1 MNVQQSL
8 GTDSRSPCRESS
20 RPRLLVALG
29 MILGISLTCFATNAG
44 FKILDA
50 STRLTDGVYRVHADV
65 AFDFSDEALEAMEN
79 GVALTVSI
87 DMQVLQIHP
96 VWDRNVATVK
106 ALYRIQSHA
115 LSRHYVVKD
124 LSTGESTTYP
134 NFDEMTNQL
143 GTIKGLPL
151 LDDHVLEPDEQYRVR
166 LRASLE
172 RESLPTPLRLLAYF
186 SSSWRLS
193 SDWTTW
199 LLQR

>member
-1 MNVQQSL
+1 MRCL
-8 GTDSRSPCRESS
+8 PGTDDRSPCRETS
-20 RPRLLVALG
+20 RPHLLVALG
-29 MILGISLTCFATNAG
+29 MMLVVSITCFATNAG

-65 AFDFSDEALEAMEN
+65 AFDFSDKALEAMEN

-87 DMQVLQIHP
+87 DMQVLQVNQ
-96 VWDRNVATVK
+96 VWDRTVATVK

-134 NFDEMTNQL
+134 NFDEMTSQL
-143 GTIKGLPL
+143 GRINGLPL

-166 LRASLE
+166 VRASLE

>member
-1 MNVQQSL
+1 
-8 GTDSRSPCRESS
+8 
-20 RPRLLVALG
+20 
-29 MILGISLTCFATNAG
+29 
-44 FKILDA
+44 
-50 STRLTDGVYRVHADV
+50 
-65 AFDFSDEALEAMEN
+65 
-79 GVALTVSI
+79 
-87 DMQVLQIHP
+87 MQVLQINR

-115 LSRHYVVKD
+115 LSRHYVVRD

-134 NFDEMTNQL
+134 SFDEMASRL
-143 GTIKGLPL
+143 GQIDGLPL
-151 LDDHVLEPDEQYRVR
+151 LDDHVLEPNEQYRVR

-186 SSSWRLS
+186 NSSWRLS

>member
-1 MNVQQSL
+1 
-8 GTDSRSPCRESS
+8 
-20 RPRLLVALG
+20 
-29 MILGISLTCFATNAG
+29 MILGVSVTCFATNAG

-50 STRLTDGVYRVHADV
+50 STRLTDGVHRVHADV

-87 DMQVLQIHP
+87 DMQVLQVNR

-106 ALYRIQSHA
+106 AVYRIQSHA

-134 NFDEMTNQL
+134 SFDEMASQL
-143 GTIKGLPL
+143 GKIDGLPL